1 MPSSACA
8 IDTPV
13 QSPRSAHQRSC
24 RAQHASAAAAAA
36 PDALVATQRQRQAT
50 QRRPQKDRR
59 CARAPHERVLRLCPS
74 RRCSGTSI
82 PHTAG
87 DAAPVLP
94 PPQQTTQHTPQKTQ
108 KAAGTAAPTAFAKSV
123 VSHTPP
129 QRYEMRLPASEPAAE
144 VYTSSTCTKQPPF
157 DFTGMPIWANRA
169 FTHAACSSNSS
180 PSLT

>member
-1 MPSSACA
+1 MQRHFHPPHSRR
-8 IDTPV
+8 
-13 QSPRSAHQRSC
+13 RSASF
-24 RAQHASAAAAAA
+24 
-36 PDALVATQRQRQAT
+36 T
-50 QRRPQKDRR
+50 
-59 CARAPHERVLRLCPS
+59 
-74 RRCSGTSI
+74 
-82 PHTAG
+82 
-87 DAAPVLP
+87 

-123 VSHTPP
+123 MSRTLP
-129 QRYEMRLPASEPAAE
+129 QRYEMRLPASGPAAE